1 MIVIGIDPG
10 TIRTGYGILRRDGGR
25 IIRLTSGTIRLDNKA
40 PVGERLAPLQ
50 DELDR
55 VLVTHGPDEAAV
67 ESLFFSK
74 NAMSALKLGHARGVI
89 LLTLSRHDLPV
100 SSYAPALVK
109 RSVVGG
115 GRAAKGQ
122 VAKVIQAI
130 LGLKEIP
137 QEDEADALAI
147 AICHLNAPKIPTAP
161 RG

>member
-25 IIRLTSGTIRLDNKA
+25 IIRLTSGTIHLDNKA
-40 PVGERLAPLQ
+40 PVEERLVPLQ

-55 VLVTHGPDEAAV
+55 VLVSHGPDEAAV

-89 LLTLSRHDLPV
+89 LLTLSRHNLSV

-122 VAKVIQAI
+122 VAKVVQAI
-130 LGLKEIP
+130 LGLRETP

-147 AICHLNAPKIPTAP
+147 AICHLNAPKIPTTP
-161 RG
+161 PG